1 MACLQRF
8 IFSFCA
14 PFHALSRGIK
24 TYTLLPGAEKVQ
36 CDLLTKIGFADNRL
50 MLPVEKDRGLLA

>member
-1 MACLQRF
+1 MPKVLKV
-8 IFSFCA
+8 SSCA
-14 PFHALSRGIK
+14 VFHALSHGTK
-24 TYTLLPGAEKVQ
+24 TYTRLHGAEKVQ